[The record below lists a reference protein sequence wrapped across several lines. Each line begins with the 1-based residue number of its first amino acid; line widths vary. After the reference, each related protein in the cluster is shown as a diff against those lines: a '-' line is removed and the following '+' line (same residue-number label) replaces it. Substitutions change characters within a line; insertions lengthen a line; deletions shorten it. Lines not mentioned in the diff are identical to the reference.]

1 MVKHSPLVA
10 AVCGLSLSA
19 LLALSV
25 VACGGS
31 SESSTIT
38 PEGTHYGYVVS
49 NAFVPT
55 NDTQVRQYGLD
66 LGAKLSAKPDGVI
79 DNALGQALSA
89 LAGLNFDIQG
99 TINTAVDQGNIIL
112 LIDFQTKDF
121 ATSNAAGFG
130 VKIGAMPTPPACN
143 GSADTTCRHHLT
155 GSATF
160 KIAADSPD
168 DVVAGKIASSTFNGG
183 PGDLTLQI
191 AIGNSSA
198 PIKLNLLHARAQ
210 ATGITDTG
218 IMSAIVGGLVTQD
231 ELTTQIGPAITAS
244 VAAIIERD
252 CPVPAGGTRVPPN
265 CSCTGTGLMLVGA
278 LDGVAAGTV
287 QDCKITVEEV
297 LGFPVVKQLL
307 QPESCSTDSC
317 KTADSLS
324 IGVKVQAVK
333 ASFPM

>member
-191 AIGNSSA
+191 AIGSSTA
-198 PIKLNLLHARAQ
+198 PIKLDLLHARAQ
-210 ATGITDTG
+210 ATGVTDSG
-218 IMSAIVGGLVTQD
+218 IMSAIIAGLVLQSD
-231 ELTTQIGPAITAS
+231 LTTKIGPAIQQS
-244 VAAIIERD
+244 VSAILTRD
-252 CPVPAGGTRVPPN
+252 CTPRGAPPDCGCMN
-265 CSCTGTGLMLVGA
+265 PSTGLTVVRA
-278 LDGVAAGTV
+278 LDGDLAATGGPAA
-287 QDCKITVEEV
+287 DCQVSTEEV
-297 LGFPVVKQLL
+297 LGFPLVKQLL
-307 QPESCSTDSC
+307 QPDSC
-317 KTADSLS
+317 TTDTCTTADSLS
-324 IGVKVQAVK
+324 IGIKVQAVK
-333 ASFPM
+333 ASF